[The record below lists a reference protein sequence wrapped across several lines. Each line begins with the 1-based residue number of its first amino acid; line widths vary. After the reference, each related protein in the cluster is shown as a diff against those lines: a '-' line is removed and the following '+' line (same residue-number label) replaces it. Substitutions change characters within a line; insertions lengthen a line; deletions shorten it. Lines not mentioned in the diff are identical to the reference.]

1 MNQKNR
7 RYMHTFVCASAG
19 ILLTMFL
26 QCVLVRQ
33 VYAQVGVNAGASKIT
48 ASSEQKVPAK
58 DVPTKIEVSAAE
70 TISSGKIAETQQ
82 ETAPEIKAT
91 DSKWGNIVVTKV
103 KDSLN
108 VRSEA
113 SEESELVGKLYRDNI
128 GEVLETNGEWTK
140 VKSGNLTGW
149 AKNEFLISGDEATKM
164 ADSVVKTVATVKT
177 ETLRVRKEASEEAG
191 IYGLLALGDE
201 EDVVKEEN
209 GWVLIQ
215 LDEDTVGYVSSEYV
229 DITSVFPSGETVEE
243 IEKREK
249 AEEELKVLAA
259 KEEVKASRTAP
270 TAKTNNGAIAGDVN
284 DVQLLAALIQCE
296 AGYEIYEG
304 QVAIGTVVLNRLRT
318 GRYGNN
324 IYSVIYAKGQFGPAG
339 SGKVANVYAQGPK
352 AICIQAAQ
360 EALAGSSLVGTATHF
375 RSVNSGYPGIVIGNH
390 VFW

>member
-1 MNQKNR
+1 MNQKSR
-7 RYMHTFVCASAG
+7 RYMHTFACVFAG
-19 ILLTMFL
+19 ILFTMFM
-26 QCVLVRQ
+26 QCVLVNQ

-48 ASSEQKVPAK
+48 ASADVSISK
-58 DVPTKIEVSAAE
+58 DVPIKIEVSVSETVSSADLAE
-70 TISSGKIAETQQ
+70 TGNET
-82 ETAPEIKAT
+82 ESTN
-91 DSKWGNIVVTKV
+91 SKWGNIVVTKV

-113 SEESELVGKLYRDNI
+113 SEDSELVGKLYKDNI

-140 VKSGNLTGW
+140 VKSGKLIGW
-149 AKNEFLISGDEATKM
+149 AKNQYLISGDEATKM

-249 AEEELKVLAA
+249 AEAELKVLAT
-259 KEEVKASRTAP
+259 KEEAKASRTAP

-304 QVAIGTVVLNRLRT
+304 QVAIGTVVLNRLRS

-339 SGKVANVYAQGPK
+339 SGKVAAVYAQGPK

-375 RSVNSGYPGIVIGNH
+375 RSVNSGYAGIVLGNH